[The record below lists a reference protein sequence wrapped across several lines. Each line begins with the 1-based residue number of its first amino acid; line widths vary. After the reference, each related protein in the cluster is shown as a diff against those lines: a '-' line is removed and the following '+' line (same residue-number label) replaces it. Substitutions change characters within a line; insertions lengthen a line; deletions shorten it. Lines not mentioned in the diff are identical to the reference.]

1 MRRIL
6 SGECAVFL
14 TERATPTHSHTPIP
28 PYSLF
33 LWYNRA
39 VKPQPRHYHLLWI
52 ALLLLAT
59 ALRLPHPDWD
69 AGCAAH
75 PDERFLLGVAQETPL
90 WGNPCAVAP
99 DFAYGHLSVYV
110 ARLLVLVAP
119 DADPLYAARLLSG
132 LVGVLL
138 VVVTGAWGKALSGE
152 RAGLL
157 AAALLAV
164 APFPIQEARF
174 YTVDPLGALCATLAV
189 LLAMRRRWKG
199 AGALAGLAVACKAS
213 LGWVGIPLAVAAL
226 APDGRRWKPRLRD
239 AAMLGGCA
247 LLAFALTSPWSLLR
261 PVSSWRGP
269 LIQARMVAGQF
280 DFPYIRQYAGTTPYL
295 YPLAQLALW
304 GLGPVV
310 TLAGLLGLALA
321 LCRWRRLTFPLRVAA
336 IWTGGYFLATAGLYV
351 KFPRYLLPIYPA
363 WIGWAVWAVARK
375 RRGNPPW
382 FPHFASGFLFLS
394 TAALGLAQAAL
405 YTQPHPWEAASRWI
419 YRNVPP
425 RSAIAMEHWDNAL
438 PVPLPENPV
447 LTYHQYRL
455 AVFDQDTPDK
465 QLQLDYAL
473 QEIEC
478 IALAS
483 RRGYGALSRL
493 PARYAETLTWY
504 HTLLAERDTL
514 VFTRCPRLG
523 PLALSD
529 DPLAD
534 AGLPVPMTLAER
546 CGTPYALRLPRL
558 DESFRVYDAPLVL
571 LSLKRE

>member
-1 MRRIL
+1 MNPQSRRH
-6 SGECAVFL
+6 
-14 TERATPTHSHTPIP
+14 R
-28 PYSLF
+28 
-33 LWYNRA
+33 
-39 VKPQPRHYHLLWI
+39 LLWI

-69 AGCAAH
+69 AGSAAH
-75 PDERFLLGVAQETPL
+75 PDERFLLGIAQETPL
-90 WGNPCAVAP
+90 WGNPCAAAP

-110 ARLLVLVAP
+110 ARLLVLAAP

-138 VVVTGAWGKALSGE
+138 VAAAGAWGKTLGGE

-174 YTVDPLGALCATLAV
+174 YTVDPLGSLCATLAV

-213 LGWVGIPLAVAAL
+213 LGWVGVPLAVAVL

-239 AAMLGGCA
+239 AVTLGGLA
-247 LLAFALTSPWSLLR
+247 LLAFALASPWSLLR
-261 PVSSWRGP
+261 PVTSWRGP

-280 DFPYIRQYAGTTPYL
+280 DFPYTRQYAGTTPYL

-304 GLGPVV
+304 GLGPAV

-336 IWTGGYFLATAGLYV
+336 IWTAVYFLATAGLYV

-375 RRGNPPW
+375 RRGNPLW
-382 FPHFASGFLFLS
+382 FPDCGSPNCRRFASGLLLLS
-394 TAALGLAQAAL
+394 TAALGLAQATI

-419 YRNVPP
+419 YQNIPP
-425 RSAIAMEHWDNAL
+425 RSAIAMEHWDNGL
-438 PVPLPENPV
+438 PVPLPEHPASI
-447 LTYHQYRL
+447 YHQYRL
-455 AVFDQDTPDK
+455 PVFDQDTPDK

-473 QEIEC
+473 QETGL

-493 PARYAETLTWY
+493 PARYAETLAWY

-514 VFTRCPRLG
+514 AFTRCPRLG
-523 PLALSD
+523 PLAFSD

-534 AGLPVPMTLAER
+534 AGLPVPVTLAER
-546 CGTPYALRLPRL
+546 CGTPYVLRLPRL

>member
-1 MRRIL
+1 M
-6 SGECAVFL
+6 
-14 TERATPTHSHTPIP
+14 
-28 PYSLF
+28 
-33 LWYNRA
+33 
-39 VKPQPRHYHLLWI
+39 
-52 ALLLLAT
+52 LLAT

-75 PDERFLLGVAQETPL
+75 PDERFLLGIAQETPL
-90 WGNPCAVAP
+90 WGDPCAAAP

-110 ARLLVLVAP
+110 ARLLVLAAP

-138 VVVTGAWGKALSGE
+138 AAAAGAWGKTLGGE

-174 YTVDPLGALCATLAV
+174 YTVDPLGSLCATLAV

-213 LGWVGIPLAVAAL
+213 LGWVVVPLAVAVL

-239 AAMLGGCA
+239 AVMLGGLA
-247 LLAFALTSPWSLLR
+247 LLAFALASPWSLLR
-261 PVSSWRGP
+261 PVTSWRGP

-280 DFPYIRQYAGTTPYL
+280 DFPYTRQYAGTTPYL

-304 GLGPVV
+304 GLGPAV

-336 IWTGGYFLATAGLYV
+336 IWTASYFLATAGLYV

-363 WIGWAVWAVARK
+363 WVGWAVWAITQK
-375 RRGNPPW
+375 RRGNPLWSPKARRRKGEKAKRREGEKTRRQ
-382 FPHFASGFLFLS
+382 FASGLLLLS
-394 TAALGLAQAAL
+394 TAALGLAQATL

-419 YRNVPP
+419 YQNAPP
-425 RSAIAMEHWDNAL
+425 TSAIAVEHWDHGL

-455 AVFDQDTPDK
+455 PVFDQDTPDK

-473 QEIEC
+473 QETGL

-493 PARYAETLTWY
+493 PARYAETLRWY
-504 HTLLAERDTL
+504 RALLAERDTL
-514 VFTRCPRLG
+514 AFTRCPRLG
-523 PLALSD
+523 PLAFSD

-534 AGLPVPMTLAER
+534 AGLPVPVTLAER

-571 LSLKRE
+571 LSLKRVGECRE

>member
-1 MRRIL
+1 
-6 SGECAVFL
+6 
-14 TERATPTHSHTPIP
+14 
-28 PYSLF
+28 
-33 LWYNRA
+33 
-39 VKPQPRHYHLLWI
+39 LWI

-69 AGCAAH
+69 AGSAAH

-90 WGNPCAVAP
+90 WGNPCAVVP
-99 DFAYGHLSVYV
+99 DFSYGHLSVYV
-110 ARLLVLVAP
+110 ARLLVLAAP

-138 VVVTGAWGKALSGE
+138 TAAAGAWGKTLGGE

-213 LGWVGIPLAVAAL
+213 LGWVGVPLAVAAL
-226 APDGRRWKPRLRD
+226 APGGRRWKPRLRD
-239 AAMLGGCA
+239 VATLGGLA
-247 LLAFALTSPWSLLR
+247 LLAFALASPWSLLR
-261 PVSSWRGP
+261 PVTSWRGP

-280 DFPYIRQYAGTTPYL
+280 DFPYTRQYAGTTPYL

-304 GLGPVV
+304 GLGPAV

-321 LCRWRRLTFPLRVAA
+321 LCRWRRLTFSLRVAA
-336 IWTGGYFLATAGLYV
+336 IWTAGYFLATAGLYV

-363 WIGWAVWAVARK
+363 WIGWAVWAVAQQGEETRK
-375 RRGNPPW
+375 RRSEKTRRR
-382 FPHFASGFLFLS
+382 FASGFLLLS

-425 RSAIAMEHWDNAL
+425 RSAIAVEHWDHGL

-447 LTYHQYRL
+447 FTYHQYRL
-455 AVFDQDTPDK
+455 PVFDQDTPDK

-473 QEIEC
+473 QEPGLIV
-478 IALAS
+478 LAS

-493 PARYAETLTWY
+493 PARYAETLRWY
-504 HTLLAERDTL
+504 RALLAERDTL

-523 PLALSD
+523 PLAFSD

-534 AGLPVPMTLAER
+534 AGLPVPATLAER